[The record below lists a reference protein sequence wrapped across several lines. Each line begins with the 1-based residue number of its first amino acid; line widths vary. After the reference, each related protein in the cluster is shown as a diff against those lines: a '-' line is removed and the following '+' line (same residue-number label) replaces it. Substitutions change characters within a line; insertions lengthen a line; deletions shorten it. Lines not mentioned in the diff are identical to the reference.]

1 MAQRLARGA
10 HNSEVTRSKRV
21 AGIQPITSH
30 RCIKAL
36 EHQSP
41 VAQRKR
47 AVKHRQLPTRFEKI
61 RQTDGYRLMSRRT
74 HDRNVSGESYN
85 SAALQK
91 LLVIAKRRTYVKHSK
106 GNLRFPY
113 HNHSHGGRLIVEHN
127 QDTHNVRKFDGYLFL
142 IKRQAQD
149 RYLWVVNGD
158 GAEEARGAHNS
169 EVLGSSPSSRIF

>member
-1 MAQRLARGA
+1 
-10 HNSEVTRSKRV
+10 
-21 AGIQPITSH
+21 
-30 RCIKAL
+30 
-36 EHQSP
+36 
-41 VAQRKR
+41 
-47 AVKHRQLPTRFEKI
+47 
-61 RQTDGYRLMSRRT
+61 MSRRT

-106 GNLRFPY
+106 GNLWFPSDPPFKQAKGQRGQHVPY

-149 RYLWVVNGD
+149 RYLWVVFNGD

-169 EVLGSSPSSRIF
+169 EVLGSSPSLRISFF

>member
-1 MAQRLARGA
+1 MAQRQRARLITARTQDRNLLSVYPITSHRCIKALEHPLNRHGAAEARGA
-10 HNSEVTRSKRV
+10 HNSEDIRSKRI

-74 HDRNVSGESYN
+74 HDRNVSGEYHITSHRCIK
-85 SAALQK
+85 ALEQNITG
-91 LLVIAKRRTYVKHSK
+91 LV
-106 GNLRFPY
+106 
-113 HNHSHGGRLIVEHN
+113 
-127 QDTHNVRKFDGYLFL
+127 
-142 IKRQAQD
+142 
-149 RYLWVVNGD
+149 
-158 GAEEARGAHNS
+158 
-169 EVLGSSPSSRIF
+169 

>member
-1 MAQRLARGA
+1 
-10 HNSEVTRSKRV
+10 
-21 AGIQPITSH
+21 
-30 RCIKAL
+30 
-36 EHQSP
+36 
-41 VAQRKR
+41 
-47 AVKHRQLPTRFEKI
+47 
-61 RQTDGYRLMSRRT
+61 MSRRT

-91 LLVIAKRRTYVKHSK
+91 LLVIAKRRMYVKTQQREPTVP
-106 GNLRFPY
+106 LRPPPFKQARGRRGQHVPY

-149 RYLWVVNGD
+149 RYLWVVFNGD

-169 EVLGSSPSSRIF
+169 EVLGSSPSSRIFLVVITISISCYIFE